1 MISGLYSLPIASADA
16 AGVAVRNDGATG
28 AVPHETFCAG
38 PENAVVRA
46 LVEAVDSELIAYN
59 PIVIFGPAGSGKSTL
74 ANALAARRRVRLGL
88 SSVIAITGAELAHS
102 LANAVDSDAVAD
114 HRTRHQRCD
123 LWFVDDIHRLASKQA
138 AQQFLLT
145 TLDALIRRGAQV
157 IFTLR
162 QSPQATAGLSPQL
175 VSRLLGGLVVRLAL
189 PGQLA
194 RRELVRQQA
203 GRMHLALG
211 DDEISRL
218 AGCALGEPA
227 RYLTATNLRQAVL
240 RRAADVEFG
249 RDGAPAFER
258 STDDAKVVCRR
269 VSGAVARHF
278 GLTLGDLRGKSRQQ
292 TTAEARGLAM
302 YLTRRLTAASYAQ
315 IGQWLGGRD
324 HTTVLHACR
333 KFTNLVGRD
342 EFTRR
347 TADDLA
353 AQIVA
358 EGVN

>member
-1 MISGLYSLPIASADA
+1 LISGLYSLPIASADA
-16 AGVAVRNDGATG
+16 AGVAVRDGGDHCAE
-28 AVPHETFCAG
+28 PRETFCAG
-38 PENAVVRA
+38 PENALVRA
-46 LVEAVDSELIAYN
+46 LVAAVDSELIAYN

-74 ANALAARRRVRLGL
+74 AHALAARRRMRFGL
-88 SSVIAITGAELAHS
+88 NSVIAVTGAELAHS

-114 HRTRHQRCD
+114 HRARHQRCD
-123 LWFVDDIHRLASKQA
+123 LWLVDDLHRLASKPA
-138 AQQFLLT
+138 AQQFLLS
-145 TLDALIRRGAQV
+145 TLDALIRRGTQV

-175 VSRLLGGLVVRLAL
+175 VSRLLGGLVVGLAL

-203 GRMHLALG
+203 ERLQLPLR

-218 AGCALGEPA
+218 AGCADGETA
-227 RYLTATNLRQAVL
+227 RYLTATHLRQVVL
-240 RRAADVEFG
+240 RHAADAEFG
-249 RDGAPAFER
+249 SEGAAAFER
-258 STDDAKVVCRR
+258 SPDDAKVVCRR
-269 VSGAVARHF
+269 ISGAVARHF

-315 IGQWLGGRD
+315 IGQWIGGRD

-333 KFTNLVGRD
+333 KFTKLVGRD

-347 TADDLA
+347 TAEELA
-353 AQIVA
+353 AQVAA
-358 EGVN
+358 EGVT